1 MSDNAAETPV
11 EAVPVE
17 PAADAAEFEDL
28 QAEIERLK
36 SENAS
41 LKSSATKTSSR
52 TGWALVIALVAAL
65 VFAIAVP
72 AVWMNRVVMDTDA
85 WVATVAPLASDP
97 AIQDAVATLASDRII
112 EALDAQ
118 TRLEAIL
125 PQQLMPIAPLLASSA
140 EDFVRTQTSK
150 LVHSDQF
157 AQLWTELNR
166 TGHKALIAA
175 LTGSRDGAIIYEPG
189 VLTLDVGVLAEQVQ
203 AKLVDA
209 GLPFLG
215 RVPVDKINK
224 QVEIFNSPALAQASV
239 ALGMMNQIALLLPL
253 LALLLSA
260 AAFALALDRRKVALW
275 LGAGITIA
283 GLLPLQ
289 AIYLSQF
296 YVADKLQQLA
306 GLPTAAAQNA
316 YNIIFAQLIA
326 SERVLIVFGIVIFV
340 GAIIAGPAKWAI
352 ALRGGMAGGI
362 AGVAS
367 HLELGRF
374 GVWVAARKKGLR
386 AAGIIA
392 AVLILL
398 ALPAPRTI
406 SQVVWLAV
414 GVIVWYVIVEVLGAG
429 TATLPATD
437 ATLVVVEDAPLAD
450 DAPGVEEPSDVTAD
464 VTAESPAEDSSDDAV

>member
-11 EAVPVE
+11 EAVLVE
-17 PAADAAEFEDL
+17 PAAEAMEFEDL
-28 QAEIERLK
+28 QAEVERLK

-41 LKSSATKTSSR
+41 LKSGATKSSSR
-52 TGWALVIALVAAL
+52 TGWALVLALVAAL

-72 AVWMNRVVMDTDA
+72 ADA

-175 LTGSRDGAIIYEPG
+175 LTGSRDGAIIYQPG

-253 LALLLSA
+253 IALFFSG

-316 YNIIFAQLIA
+316 YNIVFAQLIA
-326 SERVLIVFGIVIFV
+326 SEKVLVVFGIVIFV

-367 HLELGRF
+367 HLELGTF

-406 SQVVWLAV
+406 AQVVWLVV
-414 GVIVWYVIVEVLGAG
+414 GVIVWYVIVEVLGAA
-429 TATLPATD
+429 TATVPSTEA
-437 ATLVVVEDAPLAD
+437 ALVAVESVPPSEQALA
-450 DAPGVEEPSDVTAD
+450 AEESSAASAD
-464 VTAESPAEDSSDDAV
+464 IAAESPAEDSSDDAV